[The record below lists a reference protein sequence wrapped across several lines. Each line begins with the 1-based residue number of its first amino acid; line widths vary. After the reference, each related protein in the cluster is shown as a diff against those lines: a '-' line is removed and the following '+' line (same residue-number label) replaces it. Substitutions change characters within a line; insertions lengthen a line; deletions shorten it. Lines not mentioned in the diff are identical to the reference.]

1 LKKNT
6 NLLLLSEKQTTF
18 ATGKQKQE
26 RKCHTLWQAQ
36 LELLN
41 ALNSIQTEAE
51 FNEFRNLM
59 ANFFAQK
66 AGRAIDALWDNGTI
80 NEQTVEEWGK
90 EHMRTPYRYAAHR
103 SWHQLPASD
112 TSCKKSVSQDMD

>member
-1 LKKNT
+1 M
-6 NLLLLSEKQTTF
+6 LLSEKQATF
-18 ATGKQKQE
+18 ATGKQKHE

-103 SWHQLPASD
+103 S
-112 TSCKKSVSQDMD
+112 

>member
-1 LKKNT
+1 MKKNT

-59 ANFFAQK
+59 AIFFAQK

-103 SWHQLPASD
+103 S
-112 TSCKKSVSQDMD
+112 

>member
-1 LKKNT
+1 MLQALFEKKYKSLAFIRKT
-6 NLLLLSEKQTTF
+6 NYVCNWKTK
-18 ATGKQKQE
+18 A
-26 RKCHTLWQAQ
+26 RKKMSYTQQAQ

-103 SWHQLPASD
+103 S
-112 TSCKKSVSQDMD
+112 